1 MPYLLTSG
9 YLCGISMLYVS
20 LLMCIHRLIA
30 NQSFKC
36 EELGKLDDPRQAL
49 AGTVAVDYLIDCH
62 YEPNVNKLFLVTGT
76 NRCYYFA
83 HHYSYKR
90 N

>member
-1 MPYLLTSG
+1 
-9 YLCGISMLYVS
+9 MLYVS

-76 NRCYYFA
+76 NRYATLPSIYN
-83 HHYSYKR
+83 HKL